1 MKNET
6 KRAKR
11 QRLALTVY
19 CENPQQ
25 LRRIKSAARGN
36 VSRYI
41 LDRVLYDDGYADP
54 RHDVAAR
61 LMRLADAMS
70 GELHLISDLV
80 REKHALRREVGRSLS
95 YANDDV
101 VRRIVNDIKCII
113 SHLLVSSEKRADLDH
128 DLMGAI
134 SDYTKCCAEWELRQ
148 ERAATL
154 QKRGRSKP

>member
-1 MKNET
+1 MAAMRNKT
-6 KRAKR
+6 KRDER

-19 CENPQQ
+19 CEYPQQ

-70 GELHLISDLV
+70 GELHLISDLI
-80 REKHALRREVGRSLS
+80 RENHALRREVGHSSS
-95 YANDDV
+95 YANGDV
-101 VRRIVNDIKCII
+101 VRQIVKDIKCTI
-113 SHLLVSSEKRADLDH
+113 SHLLVSSEKRADLDLSLIH
-128 DLMGAI
+128 I
-134 SDYTKCCAEWELRQ
+134 
-148 ERAATL
+148 
-154 QKRGRSKP
+154 